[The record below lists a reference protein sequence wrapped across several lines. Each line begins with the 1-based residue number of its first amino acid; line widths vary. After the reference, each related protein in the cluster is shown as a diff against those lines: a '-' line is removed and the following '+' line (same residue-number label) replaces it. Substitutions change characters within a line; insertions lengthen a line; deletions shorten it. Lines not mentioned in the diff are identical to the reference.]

1 MVSPMWVQKDRTL
14 NGRRV
19 GCGGVIDVD
28 AERPQTLNGRRV
40 SCGVTDVDTERPHT
54 LNRRR
59 VGCGG
64 VTDVDADTPPTH
76 WEESRLWCQ

>member
-1 MVSPMWVQKDRTL
+1 MLNGGVTDVEKRRTRQTL

-19 GCGGVIDVD
+19 GCGGV
-28 AERPQTLNGRRV
+28 
-40 SCGVTDVDTERPHT
+40 TDVDTERPQT

-64 VTDVDADTPPTH
+64 VGRRVVVVDVDADTPPTH
-76 WEESRLWCQ
+76 WEESRLWCH

>member
-1 MVSPMWVQKDRTL
+1 M
-14 NGRRV
+14 
-19 GCGGVIDVD
+19 D